1 MIKRFV
7 PAVDWLSNYKR
18 SDFSGDFQAGLIVAI
33 MLIPQGMAYAMLAGL
48 PPVVGLYASTI
59 PLILYAL
66 LGTSRQLSV
75 GPVAMV
81 SLLVLTGVSTV
92 ADPGAEEYIS
102 LVILL
107 MLMIGI
113 IQLLMGLF
121 KLGFI
126 VNFISHAVISG
137 FTSAAAIIIGVSQL
151 GHLFGFDFN
160 GGNNIIL
167 KIIEAIQRT
176 GDIHPASFLIGTVS
190 ILLLLLMKK
199 LSPKIPAPLIV
210 VFFMIVVVKVFGL
223 NEDGVKIVGHVPDG
237 LPIFSIPN
245 ISFDLILT
253 LLPIAVT
260 ISLIGFM
267 ESIAMAKMIASK
279 EKYKIIPNKE
289 LIALGTA
296 NIGGSFFSAYPVTG
310 GFSRSAVNYQ
320 SGANTPLASIISAGI
335 ILISLLFFTD
345 LFYFL
350 PNPVLAAIILVAVYS
365 LIDFKELKHL
375 FKVSRIDGW
384 VWLTTFTG
392 TLVLGIE
399 EGILLGIAFSLLIL
413 IIKSAFPYITELGFS
428 EKSKEYEDIQVRT
441 EAKVS
446 PGSVVVRIDSSLYF
460 ANAPYLEE
468 KLIKMKGNLNGVK
481 RVILDFRGVNYIDAT
496 AIHSLEDIIEEY
508 QSDQIPVVFTNIKD
522 AVQDKF
528 KKAGWDKKWR
538 QPYQYIS
545 IEHALTSIEDKKQRK
560 V

>member
-18 SDFSGDFQAGLIVAI
+18 GDLSGDFQAGLIVAI

-92 ADPGAEEYIS
+92 ADPGTEEYVS

-107 MLMIGI
+107 MLMVGI
-113 IQLLMGLF
+113 IQLVMGLF

-151 GHLFGFDFN
+151 GHLFGFDFTK
-160 GGNNIIL
+160 GNNAIL
-167 KIIEAIQRT
+167 RIIEAIQRT

-190 ILLLLLMKK
+190 ILVLLLIKK
-199 LSPKIPAPLIV
+199 LSAKIPAPLIV
-210 VFFMIVVVKVFGL
+210 VFFMIAIVKVFGL
-223 NEDGVKIVGHVPDG
+223 NEDGVNIVGNVPDG
-237 LPIFSIPN
+237 LPLFSIPN
-245 ISFDLILT
+245 ISLDLILT
-253 LLPIAVT
+253 LVPIAVT

-335 ILISLLFFTD
+335 VLISLLFFTD

-375 FKVSRIDGW
+375 YKVSRIDGW

-392 TLVLGIE
+392 TLILGIE
-399 EGILLGIAFSLLIL
+399 EGILIGIVFSLLIL

-428 EKSKEYEDIQVRT
+428 EISKEYEDIRVRT

-446 PGSVVVRIDSSLYF
+446 SGSVIVRIDSSLYF
-460 ANAPYLEE
+460 ANAPYLDE
-468 KLIKMKGNLNGVK
+468 KLNKMKGNLNGVK
-481 RVILDFRGVNYIDAT
+481 RIILDFRGVNYIDAT

-508 QSDQIPVVFTNIKD
+508 HSDQISVVFTNIKD

-528 KKAGWDKKWR
+528 KKAGWEKKWG
-538 QPYQYIS
+538 QPYQYTS
-545 IEHALTSIEDKKQRK
+545 IEHALTSIEEKKQRK

>member
-1 MIKRFV
+1 MLKRFV
-7 PAVDWLSNYKR
+7 PAAEWLSNYRK
-18 SDFSGDFQAGLIVAI
+18 DDLAGDFQAGLIVAI

-81 SLLVLTGVSTV
+81 SLLVLTGVSTI
-92 ADPGAEEYIS
+92 AEPGTEEYIS

-107 MLMIGI
+107 MLMIGV
-113 IQLLMGLF
+113 IQLLMGIF

-126 VNFISHAVISG
+126 VQFISHAVISG

-151 GHLFGFDFN
+151 DHLFGISFS
-160 GGNNIIL
+160 GEGNAVL
-167 KIIEAIQRT
+167 TFIEAIQRI
-176 GDIHPASFLIGTVS
+176 GDIHPISFLIGTVS
-190 ILLLLLMKK
+190 ILLLLLIKK
-199 LSPKIPAPLIV
+199 VSPKIPAPLIV
-210 VFFMIVVVKVFGL
+210 VFLMILIVNIFQL
-223 NEDGVKIVGHVPDG
+223 NEAGVNIVGEVPDG
-237 LPIFSIPN
+237 LPVFSVPN

-267 ESIAMAKMIASK
+267 ESIAMAKAIAAK
-279 EKYKIIPNKE
+279 EKYKIVPNKE

-320 SGANTPLASIISAGI
+320 SGAKTPLASMISAGI
-335 ILISLLFFTD
+335 IILSLLFFTD
-345 LFYFL
+345 VFYFL
-350 PNPVLAAIILVAVYS
+350 PNPVLAAIILVAVYG
-365 LIDFKELKHL
+365 LIDIKEMKNL

-384 VWLTTFTG
+384 VWLTTFTA
-392 TLVLGIE
+392 TLLLGIE
-399 EGILLGIAFSLLIL
+399 EGILIGIAFSLIIL
-413 IIKSAFPYITELGFS
+413 IGKSAFPYITKLGFS
-428 EKSKEYEDIQVRT
+428 EKSKQYEDLRVQPQ
-441 EAKVS
+441 AKVK
-446 PGSVVVRIDSSLYF
+446 PGTVIVRVDSSLYF

-468 KLIKMKGNLNGVK
+468 KLRNILVDLKDGD

-496 AIHSLEDIIEEY
+496 ALHSMEEIIEES
-508 QSDQIPVVFTNIKD
+508 QTAGISIVFADLKEG
-522 AVQDKF
+522 VLEKF
-528 KKAGWDKKWR
+528 EKAGWNERWD
-538 QPYQYIS
+538 QPFHYVTID
-545 IEHALTSIEDKKQRK
+545 HAITSIEEKKQREI
-560 V
+560 